1 MKNPLIIAHRG
12 GSSRAREN
20 TIAAFEEAIAL
31 QADWIE
37 LDVRST
43 QDGVLIVHHDAAIQE
58 QPIEA
63 LTLAEMQELDREV
76 PTLEAAIACCKG
88 RIRLDVEIKEPE
100 YETAVVQLLQQHL
113 AIEEFVITSFY
124 LASIRAVK
132 ECGTPGIGLGFLM
145 DHETLLALA
154 EEEFLGKYLQAMG
167 VKFVAPSWQIVDS
180 PVLGRIIPAE
190 MPYWVWTVNDEET
203 MRKLM
208 GYERVAAIVT
218 DDPGLGLSLRQDA
231 RHS

>member
-12 GSSRAREN
+12 GSSFAREN

-31 QADWIE
+31 HADWIE

-43 QDGVLIVHHDAAIQE
+43 QDGTWIVHHDPVIQE
-58 QPIEA
+58 QPIKF
-63 LTLAEMQELDREV
+63 LTWAEVQELDPEV

-88 RIRLDVEIKEPE
+88 RIRMDVEIKKPE
-100 YETAVVQLLQQHL
+100 NEAAVVQLLQEHL
-113 AIEEFVITSFY
+113 TIEEFVITSFY

-145 DHETLLALA
+145 DHENLLALA
-154 EEEFLGKYLQAMG
+154 EEELLGKYLQAMG
-167 VKFVAPSWQIVDS
+167 VRFVAPSWQIVDS
-180 PVLGRIIPAE
+180 PVLSKIIPAE
-190 MPYWVWTVNDEET
+190 MPFWVWTVNDEGT

-208 GYERVAAIVT
+208 QNQRVAAIVT
-218 DDPGLGLSLRQDA
+218 DDPALGLHLR
-231 RHS
+231 

>member
-1 MKNPLIIAHRG
+1 MTNPLIIAHRG
-12 GSSRAREN
+12 GSSLAREN

-31 QADWIE
+31 HADWVE

-43 QDGVLIVHHDAAIQE
+43 QDGVLIVHHDPVIQD
-58 QPIEA
+58 QPIKF
-63 LTLAEMQELDREV
+63 LTWAEVQELDAEV

-88 RIRLDVEIKEPE
+88 RIRMDVEIKKPE
-100 YETAVVQLLQQHL
+100 NEAAVVQLLQEHL

-145 DHETLLALA
+145 DHENLLALA
-154 EEEFLGKYLQAMG
+154 EEEVLGKYLQAMD
-167 VKFVAPSWQIVDS
+167 VRFVAPSWQIVDS
-180 PVLGRIIPAE
+180 PVLSKIIPAE
-190 MPYWVWTVNDEET
+190 MPFWVWTVNDEGT

-208 GYERVAAIVT
+208 QNQRVAAIVT
-218 DDPGLGLSLRQDA
+218 DDPALGLRLR
-231 RHS
+231 

>member
-12 GSSRAREN
+12 GSSLAREN

-31 QADWIE
+31 QADLIE

-63 LTLAEMQELDREV
+63 LSWAEVQQLDSEV

-88 RIRLDVEIKEPE
+88 RMRLDVEIKEPE
-100 YETAVVQLLQQHL
+100 YEAAVVQLLQQHL
-113 AIEEFVITSFY
+113 SLDEYVITSFY

-132 ECGTPGIGLGFLM
+132 ESGKPGTGLGFLM

-167 VKFVAPSWQIVDS
+167 VGFVAPSWQIVDS
-180 PVLGRIIPAE
+180 PVLGKIIPAE
-190 MPYWVWTVNDEET
+190 MSYWVWTVNDEVT
-203 MRKLM
+203 MQKLM
-208 GYERVAAIVT
+208 DNPRVAAIVT
-218 DDPGLGLSLRQDA
+218 DNPTLGLQLRA
-231 RHS
+231 

>member
-12 GSSRAREN
+12 GSSLAREN

-31 QADWIE
+31 QADLIE

-43 QDGVLIVHHDAAIQE
+43 QDGILIVHHDAAIQE

-63 LTLAEMQELDREV
+63 LTWAEVQQLDVEI
-76 PTLEAAIACCKG
+76 PTLEAAIVCCKG
-88 RIRLDVEIKEPE
+88 RIRLDVEIKEPD
-100 YETAVVQLLQQHL
+100 YEAAVVQLLQQHL
-113 AIEEFVITSFY
+113 SLDEFVITSFY

-132 ECGTPGIGLGFLM
+132 ESGTAGIGLGFLM

-180 PVLGRIIPAE
+180 PVLGKIIPTE
-190 MPYWVWTVNDEET
+190 MPYWVWTVNDEAT
-203 MRKLM
+203 MQKLM
-208 GYERVAAIVT
+208 ENKRVAAIVT
-218 DDPGLGLSLRQDA
+218 DNPTLGLQLRA
-231 RHS
+231 